1 MAWDSLCSQDLRRP
15 RIRSA
20 SSWSPSSGSSAG
32 TPSLEE
38 LRRLLCTRTHPTEH
52 VDEVWPN
59 LYVGDLYVARDKA
72 QLSRM
77 GISHV
82 VNAAAGRFRINTGP
96 KFYNDLPVD
105 YYGVEAEDN
114 PNFDLSIHFYP
125 VAQYIRAAL
134 NSPRVL
140 KKLLDLHDSC
150 CLTRKTALDRYSLE
164 KAGFTHILNAAHG
177 QRNVDTGPEYYSSM
191 SLEYHGVEADDL
203 PTFNL
208 SQFFYSASKFI
219 DNALQDERS
228 KVLVHCAMGRSRSA
242 TLVLAYLMIY
252 KNMTVVDAIEQ
263 VSRHRCI
270 LPNRGFLKQLRELD
284 IELALQR
291 RNSKNSLAPAEQQN
305 STTI

>member
-1 MAWDSLCSQDLRRP
+1 
-15 RIRSA
+15 
-20 SSWSPSSGSSAG
+20 
-32 TPSLEE
+32 
-38 LRRLLCTRTHPTEH
+38 
-52 VDEVWPN
+52 
-59 LYVGDLYVARDKA
+59 
-72 QLSRM
+72 M

-82 VNAAAGRFRINTGP
+82 VDAAAGRFHIDTGT
-96 KFYNDLPVD
+96 KFYKDLLVD

-114 PNFDLSIHFYP
+114 PNFDLSIYFYP

-134 NSPRVL
+134 NSPRGTHYATTAKNVSL
-140 KKLLDLHDSC
+140 FPPDA
-150 CLTRKTALDRYSLE
+150 LTRSSLHSHLEHPPKLTDPGEDYHTPGAFELEKLFWKGCPQYTHVNEVWPNLYIGDEKTALDRYSLE

-177 QRNVDTGPEYYSSM
+177 QRNVNTGPEYYHDM
-191 SLEYHGVEADDL
+191 TVEYHGVEADDL

-219 DNALQDERS
+219 DNALQDERN

-252 KNMTVVDAIEQ
+252 KKMTVVDAIEQ

-284 IELALQR
+284 IALALQR
-291 RNSKNSLAPAEQQN
+291 MNTKTSPL
-305 STTI
+305 